1 MDVFRFWKNKVIFFA
16 IVTAIG
22 YAFFNS
28 SDIAIARDNAYLA
41 CFVDDNSYMFK
52 TQVVYSSQEVERA
65 RLIILTDGDKN
76 GGSLDD
82 NYANGDSSAN
92 TIQGYSKDPIEFL
105 QMKSATDRMNLI
117 GNDGTFL
124 HIPSSYLGIGDTA
137 YVTKFKLEKGYPT
150 LGIASVTKKQ
160 AETTDPNTGKNK
172 TISMSATT
180 DVSDGVD
187 SSDVSWSKFG
197 GDDAENENYVIPLT
211 FPAATSVS
219 SKNSDINRAYEVQD
233 AISDDFK
240 NALLYINGGKP
251 YEDLQTLFETA
262 YYLVTSTD
270 TGITKITNPDGKVYA
285 IQHQGVDQDNPYL
298 YKIKIWEL
306 DSNKDNATYY
316 NFKVKKGYLDCVY
329 GDETE
334 AGTTNTV
341 ATSKV
346 KKKVEDHDTAWI
358 SWEHLYIEAAVL
370 YAEGVTYSNQADLYT
385 TDELENGIVKIC
397 RSLLNGLN
405 GIMQFYSL
413 EELIFNQG
421 IRGGRAFVYG
431 SYYENWSTYLT
442 TLFLIFMSIAL
453 SMVTFIFIHIITKKQ
468 LATISPTMRVSLLN
482 DIGRMIISLAVLA
495 SIWWVAKFLLICN
508 FKFVEVWS
516 GFVEGKTLES
526 VGGSYSV
533 LATIIFQFAYFI
545 INTYVNFLYIMRSLF
560 IAALIMLS
568 PLFIIASA
576 FGNIGTQIT
585 KKWAGALVGYI
596 IVQSIH
602 SFVYGFVIV
611 ASPGLR
617 GIESVVVCSSI
628 IPLTGLIKDTFG
640 MDFKHAE
647 KSAGTITATGAA
659 AGAGAV
665 MAGSAIAA
673 KGTEVAGG
681 LVGATAG
688 GIAGRVT
695 SARSLNDTLER
706 IEAQRLGEQAR
717 LGSQNGRRVM
727 PGNAFAAQQ
736 YGINARYEQQ
746 RVNAINRSNAQVRS
760 SISDGWKVGS
770 GAGSM
775 VGGSIQAGGGLGNVA
790 LGLGYT
796 VGTRESSPIAQ
807 QGFRDVSVGVGRS
820 LDGFGDSASVIY
832 STAIQRREHERNRE
846 SAPPIMAPL
855 PN

>member
-1 MDVFRFWKNKVIFFA
+1 MDVFRFWKNKILFLV

-22 YAFFNS
+22 YAFFGS

-52 TQVVYSSQEVERA
+52 TQVVYSSQEVERS

-76 GGSLDD
+76 GGSLQDS
-82 NYANGDSSAN
+82 YASGDSSAN
-92 TIQGYSKDPIEFL
+92 TIQGYNKDPVEFL
-105 QMKSATDRMNLI
+105 QMKSATDRMKLI
-117 GNDGTFL
+117 GSDNTFL

-137 YVTKFKLEKGYPT
+137 YVTKFRLEKGYPS
-150 LGIASVTKKQ
+150 LGISSVTKKQ
-160 AETTDPNTGKNK
+160 AETADPVTGKNK

-187 SSDVSWSKFG
+187 SSDVAWNKFG
-197 GDDAENENYVIPLT
+197 GDDAENDNYVIPLT
-211 FPAATSVS
+211 FPASIGIT

-346 KKKVEDHDTAWI
+346 KKKVEAHDTAWV

-385 TDELENGIVKIC
+385 TDELENGIVKLC

-421 IRGGRAFVYG
+421 IRGGRAFVFG
-431 SYYENWSTYLT
+431 AYYDNWSIYLT
-442 TLFLIFMSIAL
+442 TIFLIFMSIAL
-453 SMVTFIFIHIITKKQ
+453 SMITFIFIHIITKKQ
-468 LATISPTMRVSLLN
+468 MATISPTLRVSLLS
-482 DIGRMIISLAVLA
+482 DIGKLIMCLAALA
-495 SIWWVAKFLLICN
+495 SVWWVVKFLLICN
-508 FKFVEVWS
+508 FNFVEIWS
-516 GFVEGKTLES
+516 SFVGGKTLES

-568 PLFIIASA
+568 PLFIIAGA
-576 FGNIGTQIT
+576 FGRMGSQIT

-596 IVQSIH
+596 FIQSIH

-628 IPLTGLIKDTFG
+628 IPLTSFIKDIFG

-647 KSAGTITATGAA
+647 KSAGAITATGAV

-665 MAGSAIAA
+665 AAGSAIAA

-681 LVGATAG
+681 VIGATAG

-695 SARSLNDTLER
+695 SARALNDTLER

-717 LGSQNGRRVM
+717 LNAQNVRRTM
-727 PGNAFAAQQ
+727 PANAFNAQQ

-746 RVNAINRSNAQVRS
+746 RVNAINRSNAQVQS
-760 SISDGWKVGS
+760 SIRDGWKVGS

-775 VGGSIQAGGGLGNVA
+775 VGGAIQAGGGMSNVA

-796 VGTRESSPIAQ
+796 MGTRETSSISQ
-807 QGFRDVSVGVGRS
+807 QGFRDVSIGAGRS
-820 LDGFGDSASVIY
+820 FDGFGDSASVIY
-832 STAIQRREHERNRE
+832 STAMQRREHERNRE
-846 SAPPIMAPL
+846 TAPPIMSPRT
-855 PN
+855 N